1 MKSWG
6 VLTISNL
13 WVVVATAGM
22 MTTALATPEGI
33 AADSWMESSPS
44 SILLAQTDGVLQL
57 GSEGSTVKDLQA
69 MLALM
74 GYYSGAIDSLYGDAT
89 MEAVRQF
96 QTDVGLLADGVVGP
110 ATWQWLLPTPSTL
123 NQQAQSS
130 EPATSDDDGQ
140 DTLLEDNQA
149 ASISGSSG
157 DLPVLRLDDTNA
169 SVITLQQRLTTLNL
183 YTGEIDG
190 VFGLETEAA
199 VQAFQRQAGL
209 YADGVVGPATWTE
222 LLR

>member
-1 MKSWG
+1 
-6 VLTISNL
+6 
-13 WVVVATAGM
+13 M

-96 QTDVGLLADGVVGP
+96 QTDVGLIADGVVGP

-123 NQQAQSS
+123 NQQAQSF